1 MPKIDADIWQDLTY
15 ADYVYVA
22 KLAEDHG
29 FENFWLIDS
38 TDAYDD
44 YCAWDSLVAINTS
57 RMRIGPNVTNPLT
70 RHPRV
75 TANHMLTLHE
85 LSKGRAILG
94 IGAGDNAVR
103 SMGEKPASASVLR
116 EAVEIIRAKF
126 KERKADIPIH
136 VAAVAPL
143 NTKMALQLADGIMG
157 GVGGGTTA
165 EGVSTGL
172 QRLKDRAKEVGRDFG
187 TLKVEVA
194 VQFAVSHNRKEALEE
209 MKGPVSAMM
218 KGIFVQRSR
227 TLPPELER
235 FREEAKRAGEAYDY
249 FDHLRSYTREGKL
262 ARHAQLVSDELVEAA
277 GMLAGTPQEVL
288 PRMKAIW
295 QAISPFPNVSLA
307 FRPRGVRAK
316 RKRSFDLLV
325 KEILPKLK

>member
-15 ADYVYVA
+15 ADWVAVA
-22 KLAEDHG
+22 KEAEDNG

-44 YCAWDSLVAINTS
+44 YCAWDSIVAVNTS
-57 RMRIGPNVTNPLT
+57 RMRVGPNVTNPLT

-85 LSKGRAILG
+85 ISKGRAILG
-94 IGAGDNAVR
+94 IGAGANAVG
-103 SMGEKPASASVLR
+103 SIGWKPAKASVLR

-157 GVGGGTTA
+157 GVGGRGRNPA
-165 EGVSTGL
+165 EGVVMGIE
-172 QRLKDRAKEVGRDFG
+172 RLKALAKEVGRDFS
-187 TLKVEVA
+187 TLQVEVA
-194 VQFAVSHNRKEALEE
+194 VSFAISHNRKEAIEE
-209 MKGPVSAMM
+209 IKGPLA
-218 KGIFVQRSR
+218 GGLRDGR
-227 TLPPELER
+227 PLPPGLER
-235 FREEAKRAGEAYDY
+235 FQEEANRVGKAYDWFDHMRSHTRAGQ
-249 FDHLRSYTREGKL
+249 L
-262 ARHAQLVSDELVEAA
+262 ARHAQLMSDELAEVLSG
-277 GMLAGTPQEVL
+277 GMAGTPQEVL
-288 PRMKAIW
+288 PIMKAVW
-295 QAISPFPNVSLA
+295 RAASQFPNVSLA
-307 FRPRGVRAK
+307 FRPRGVGAR

-325 KEILPKLK
+325 KEILPKLRS